1 MREHQITITLQA
13 EQFQEIQRLARTAG
27 ARSVGT
33 YAREKLL
40 AAVGLNL
47 GSKNL
52 KANRAQDLTSV
63 TGELKRLHRELQ
75 IFIAESL
82 SAKDYGYVVNG
93 PPQADPSDGTASS
106 TNQSGSDQAI
116 TSSENASVGPLQDY
130 GQSAKAAEEL
140 AERAFIISPRLGA
153 IEEVSNEPMDFSDP
167 LDELLGESDEATA
180 TLAASSLLSAM
191 GNEQKQEEKEIATAI
206 PDDIQK
212 NEELSTTASGGEIP
226 HSVFDAELA
235 DFQNQQ
241 KQLSE
246 TTPEISQE
254 ETREETTAPVSTST
268 TPTEEESG
276 AQPAVE
282 QTKEDEDVN
291 SGAQKGIQEEG
302 SEIDFQNRPPLS
314 GGPPPRKRRT

>member
-52 KANRAQDLTSV
+52 KATRAQDLTSV

-82 SAKDYGYVVNG
+82 SAKDYGYIVNG
-93 PPQADPSDGTASS
+93 QPQADLQRSTTSS
-106 TNQSGSDQAI
+106 TSQSNPDQESA
-116 TSSENASVGPLQDY
+116 TSESAAVGPLKDY
-130 GQSAKAAEEL
+130 GQNAKEAEEL

-153 IEEVSNEPMDFSDP
+153 IEEVFDEPMDFSDP
-167 LDELLGESDEATA
+167 LDELLGEYDEAA
-180 TLAASSLLSAM
+180 TPLAASSLLNAM
-191 GNEQKQEEKEIATAI
+191 ENQQTPKEEKEEESNSAI
-206 PDDIQK
+206 PNDIQK
-212 NEELSTTASGGEIP
+212 NEELSTSASGGEIP

-235 DFQNQQ
+235 AFQNQQ
-241 KQLSE
+241 KQLAESTTKE
-246 TTPEISQE
+246 TPKD
-254 ETREETTAPVSTST
+254 TTAPVSPSPATAK
-268 TPTEEESG
+268 EEGDEE
-276 AQPAVE
+276 PAVE
-282 QTKEDEDVN
+282 LIQPDEDVN
-291 SGAQKGIQEEG
+291 SGAQTGIQEEG

>member
-13 EQFQEIQRLARTAG
+13 EQFQEIQRLARSAG

-33 YAREKLL
+33 FAREKLL
-40 AAVGLNL
+40 SAVGLNL

-52 KANRAQDLTSV
+52 KATRAQDLTSV

-93 PPQADPSDGTASS
+93 PQTANPPGD
-106 TNQSGSDQAI
+106 TTSG
-116 TSSENASVGPLQDY
+116 TSSNDQNLSAPPFEEDSAAALQDY

-153 IEEVSNEPMDFSDP
+153 IEEIADEPMDFSDP
-167 LDELLGESDEATA
+167 LDELLGEYDEATA
-180 TLAASSLLSAM
+180 PIAASSMLNAM
-191 GNEQKQEEKEIATAI
+191 ENVPATSNVI
-206 PDDIQK
+206 QDVIQK
-212 NEELSTTASGGEIP
+212 DEGEAINGAEGEFP

-235 DFQNQQ
+235 AFQNQQ
-241 KQLSE
+241 KQSSE
-246 TTPEISQE
+246 ATNE
-254 ETREETTAPVSTST
+254 ETPKEPAAPVVGSATAA
-268 TPTEEESG
+268 TEEDSAKPTDEQKSDEEVHLA
-276 AQPAVE
+276 AQ
-282 QTKEDEDVN
+282 
-291 SGAQKGIQEEG
+291 SGIQEEDSDG
-302 SEIDFQNRPPLS
+302 DFQNRPPLS

>member
-47 GSKNL
+47 GTTNL
-52 KANRAQDLTSV
+52 KATRAQDLTSV

-93 PPQADPSDGTASS
+93 PQPSERERGTTSS
-106 TNQSGSDQAI
+106 TSQGNTNQESA
-116 TSSENASVGPLQDY
+116 SSENQPAQLQDY
-130 GQSAKAAEEL
+130 GQSAKEAEEL

-153 IEEVSNEPMDFSDP
+153 IEEVSDEPMDFSDP
-167 LDELLGESDEATA
+167 LDELLGEYDETS
-180 TLAASSLLSAM
+180 TPLAASSLLNALE
-191 GNEQKQEEKEIATAI
+191 GEQAQEEKANDSAVSN
-206 PDDIQK
+206 DIQK
-212 NEELSTTASGGEIP
+212 NEELQTSASGGEIP

-235 DFQNQQ
+235 AFQKEKERALQT
-241 KQLSE
+241 E
-246 TTPEISQE
+246 VDETPEE
-254 ETREETTAPVSTST
+254 PVAPVSTTISAAQ
-268 TPTEEESG
+268 EEGG
-276 AQPAVE
+276 AEPAAE
-282 QTKEDEDVN
+282 QIKPDEDVN
-291 SGAQKGIQEEG
+291 AGAQPGIQEED